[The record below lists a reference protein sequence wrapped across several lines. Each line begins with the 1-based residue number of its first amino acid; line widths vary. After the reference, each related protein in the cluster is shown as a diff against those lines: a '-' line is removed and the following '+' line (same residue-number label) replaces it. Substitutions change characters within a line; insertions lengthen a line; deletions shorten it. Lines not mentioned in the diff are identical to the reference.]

1 MDMTLAVK
9 AIAAFTFVL
18 GLMYLLSLGLKRIGF
33 AGQAMLLP
41 GFKRRLKIVEY
52 LPLDARRK
60 LVLIR
65 RDQKE
70 FLLVL
75 GPEGETIVESNI
87 PAPADNVV
95 ELPQKEQ
102 KNG

>member
-1 MDMTLAVK
+1 MDTELSIRAL
-9 AIAAFTFVL
+9 AAFAFVL
-18 GLMYLLSLGLKRIGF
+18 GLMYLLSFALKKFGA
-33 AGQAMLLP
+33 AGTGILS
-41 GFKRRLKIVEY
+41 GSKRRLKIVEF
-52 LPLDARRK
+52 LPLDAKRK

-70 FLLVL
+70 HLFVL
-75 GPEGETIVESNI
+75 GPGGETLVEGNI

-95 ELPQKEQ
+95 ELVQKDV

>member
-1 MDMTLAVK
+1 MDMELAVK
-9 AIAAFTFVL
+9 SIAAFVFVM
-18 GLMYLLSLGLKRIGF
+18 GLMYLLSYALKKIGI
-33 AGQAMLLP
+33 AGQGMLT
-41 GFKRRLKIVEY
+41 GAKRRLKVVEF
-52 LPLDARRK
+52 LPLDQRRK

-75 GPEGETIVESNI
+75 GPNGETLVESNI
-87 PAPADNVV
+87 TAPADNVV
-95 ELPQKEQ
+95 ELPQKEA